1 MFLQAP
7 AKFGGAPEADV
18 ADAKPILLVGSEIQL
33 SDGSYVE
40 EILLEEGSVVGWFRQ
55 DMETGLAE
63 FLKEAL

>member
-18 ADAKPILLVGSEIQL
+18 ADAKRILLVGSEIQL
-33 SDGSYVE
+33 SDGSVE
-40 EILLEEGSVVGWFRQ
+40 EILLEEGSVVGWFRENS
-55 DMETGLAE
+55 ETGLAE

>member
-18 ADAKPILLVGSEIQL
+18 ADAKRILLVGSEIQL

-40 EILLEEGSVVGWFRQ
+40 EILLEEGSVVGWFR
-55 DMETGLAE
+55 ENIEISLAE
-63 FLKEAL
+63 LLKEAL